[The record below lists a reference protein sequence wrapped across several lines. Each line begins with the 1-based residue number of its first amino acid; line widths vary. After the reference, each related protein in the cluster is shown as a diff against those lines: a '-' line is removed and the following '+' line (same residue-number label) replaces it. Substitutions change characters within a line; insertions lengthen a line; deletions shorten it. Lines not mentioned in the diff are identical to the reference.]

1 MTRRKQNGCH
11 DPNLEQY
18 RAQPMMYTN
27 TKICLL
33 QVKLSLLT
41 VEVINKH
48 TICQL
53 RNIFL
58 SQAESREINCD
69 EKI

>member
-18 RAQPMMYTN
+18 RAQTMMYTN
-27 TKICLL
+27 TKICLP
-33 QVKLSLLT
+33 QEKLNYLP
-41 VEVINKH
+41 VDVINKH

-53 RNIFL
+53 KNIFL
-58 SQAESREINCD
+58 SRAESREIDCD
-69 EKI
+69 ETI